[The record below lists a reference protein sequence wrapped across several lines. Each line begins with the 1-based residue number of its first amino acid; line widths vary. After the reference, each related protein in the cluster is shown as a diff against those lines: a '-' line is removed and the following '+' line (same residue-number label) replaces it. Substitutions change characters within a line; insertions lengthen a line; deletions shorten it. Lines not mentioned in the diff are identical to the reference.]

1 MMPET
6 VITWTPDIL
15 RLSDSI
21 EDALGALLEETCG
34 VLPVVDEAGVL
45 AGVVTEA
52 MLLNASSADATVLS
66 VLAGRPVS
74 IAPDAHVFEATK
86 IMVQHDLAA
95 LPVVDEGGHYMGFA
109 RRHDIFER
117 FARMLATQ
125 ESGAVVSVEI
135 PPRDYSLAKI
145 VHTIE
150 QNDVQIRSI
159 VTEVPSEAEGTVRLT
174 LKLNVVDAARVRH
187 MLEHYGYHVAA
198 SYGEVEDA
206 EDLQQRI
213 EAFVRYLEV

>member
-1 MMPET
+1 MMPDT
-6 VITWTPDIL
+6 IITWTPDAV
-15 RLSDSI
+15 RPTTSI
-21 EDALGALLEETCG
+21 EDALGLLLDEPSG

-45 AGVVTEA
+45 AGVVTESV
-52 MLLNASSADATVLS
+52 LLNALSADADVAS
-66 VLAGRPVS
+66 VLAGRPIS

-86 IMVQHDLAA
+86 IMVQHNLAA
-95 LPVVDEGGHYMGFA
+95 LPIVDEGGHYMGFA

-117 FARMLATQ
+117 FAQMLATQ
-125 ESGAVVSVEI
+125 ESGAVVSVEV

-159 VTEVPSEAEGTVRLT
+159 VTELPDAADGDVRLT

-198 SYGEVEDA
+198 SYGEVEDQ

-213 EAFVRYLEV
+213 DAFVRYLEV

>member
-1 MMPET
+1 MT
-6 VITWTPDIL
+6 SSIITWTPEPVHPT
-15 RLSDSI
+15 DSI
-21 EDALGALLEETCG
+21 EEVLGRLLDETAG
-34 VLPVVDEAGVL
+34 VLPVVDAAGVL
-45 AGVVTEA
+45 VGVVAESN
-52 MLLNASSADATVLS
+52 LLDAASADADVAT
-66 VLAGRPVS
+66 VLAGRPVG

-86 IMVQHDLAA
+86 LMVQHGMTA
-95 LPVVDEGGHYMGFA
+95 LPVVDEGGHYIGFA

-117 FARMLATQ
+117 FAGMLATQ
-125 ESGAVVSVEI
+125 ESGAVVSVEVE
-135 PPRDYSLAKI
+135 PRDYSLAKL

-159 VTEVPSEAEGTVRLT
+159 VTEAPGAEGGPVRLT

-198 SYGEVEDA
+198 SYGEVEDE
-206 EDLQQRI
+206 EDLRQRI

>member
-1 MMPET
+1 MPDMI
-6 VITWTPDIL
+6 ITWTPDPI
-15 RLSDSI
+15 RPSDTI
-21 EDALGALLEETCG
+21 EEALGLILDEVGG

-45 AGVVTEA
+45 VGVVTEA
-52 MLLNASSADATVLS
+52 LLLDAASPDAPVAS
-66 VLAGRPVS
+66 VLGPRPVS

-86 IMVQHDLAA
+86 LMVQHHMSA

-117 FARMLATQ
+117 FANMLATQ
-125 ESGAVVSVEI
+125 ESGAVVSVELE
-135 PPRDYSLAKI
+135 PRDYSLAKI

-159 VTEVPSEAEGTVRLT
+159 VTEPPGADTDMVRLT

-187 MLEHYGYHVAA
+187 MLEHYGYRVAA
-198 SYGEVEDA
+198 SYGEVEDE
-206 EDLQQRI
+206 EDLRQRI

>member
-1 MMPET
+1 MPEK
-6 VITWTPDIL
+6 ITTWMPEPL
-15 RLSDSI
+15 RPSDSI
-21 EDALGALLEETCG
+21 EDALGRILDETCG
-34 VLPVVDEAGVL
+34 VLPVVDPAGILV
-45 AGVVTEA
+45 GVISES
-52 MLLNASSADATVLS
+52 MLLEADSPDAEVVS
-66 VLAGRPVS
+66 VLEGRPVS

-86 IMVQHDLAA
+86 LMVQHGMAA

-125 ESGAVVSVEI
+125 ESGAVVSVEV

-159 VTEVPSEAEGTVRLT
+159 VTEAPETETDTVRLT

-187 MLEHYGYHVAA
+187 MLEHYGYHVSA
-198 SYGEVEDA
+198 SYGEVEDE
-206 EDLQQRI
+206 EDLRQRI

>member
-1 MMPET
+1 M
-6 VITWTPDIL
+6 
-15 RLSDSI
+15 
-21 EDALGALLEETCG
+21 
-34 VLPVVDEAGVL
+34 LPVVDAAGVL
-45 AGVVTEA
+45 VGVVTEST
-52 MLLNASSADATVLS
+52 LLEADSPDAEVASVLS
-66 VLAGRPVS
+66 GRPIS

-86 IMVQHDLAA
+86 LMVQHHMAA

-117 FARMLATQ
+117 FANMLATQ

-135 PPRDYSLAKI
+135 EPRDYSLAKI

-159 VTEVPSEAEGTVRLT
+159 VTEPPDAETDTVRLT

-187 MLEHYGYHVAA
+187 MLEHYGYRVAA
-198 SYGEVEDA
+198 TYGEVED
-206 EDLQQRI
+206 E
-213 EAFVRYLEV
+213 